1 MRRLLGARLIGR
13 DDARSEP
20 HPSSPARPR
29 PLPHTRGLVDIILPV
44 KVYGPGEFFYGA
56 GSTTW
61 HKLDAAVRSACSVS
75 LASWRKPV
83 GMLAIIALIA
93 LWAVLVGSLSGW
105 IGSLPV
111 WAQVPVYVVLGIV
124 WIWLLPLRR
133 LLAWMETG
141 RWHRG

>member
-1 MRRLLGARLIGR
+1 M
-13 DDARSEP
+13 
-20 HPSSPARPR
+20 
-29 PLPHTRGLVDIILPV
+29 
-44 KVYGPGEFFYGA
+44 KFQ
-56 GSTTW
+56 
-61 HKLDAAVRSACSVS
+61 
-75 LASWRKPV
+75 
-83 GMLAIIALIA
+83 
-93 LWAVLVGSLSGW
+93 LVGSLSGW